1 MLGGG
6 TCSVEWF
13 DDLSAEIILGTDA
26 TIVPGDSLTMNMMD
40 TIFNMYIDSVDGT
53 FMRLIT
59 GGSESDSD
67 MGVLIDYGFNMKL
80 ELSRN

>member
-1 MLGGG
+1 
-6 TCSVEWF
+6 
-13 DDLSAEIILGTDA
+13 
-26 TIVPGDSLTMNMMD
+26 MMD